1 MLRSIRFITSLLL
14 TGYMLNGSAVAQRI
28 SNLSHE
34 QFGDKIIIKYDIVG
48 ATSNQAFLVKATCN
62 FSGKSIPVLH
72 AENSNA
78 WRVKGGDN
86 RQIVWNVLQD
96 VNELVDDQV
105 TFTISATAFEDKQSD
120 VPDNAATSRGM
131 SVGNKKS
138 LLYSELTAQT
148 DTYLE
153 EVYNMVT
160 QFKNFGERAFESQ
173 ADLKRLDMQTA
184 KTNNAYDKLIG
195 NRRMFEQS
203 VRDLWGSEL
212 LNCQTETF
220 FRRSLDQM
228 HRTFLLP
235 LNETVKK
242 INDLSL
248 KYTSKSD
255 RNKTIERLK
264 LEIEIRTSQLDQE
277 INSIK
282 GDAKGFYADLKH

>member
-1 MLRSIRFITSLLL
+1 MFRSVQIVTYLLL
-14 TGYMLNGSAVAQRI
+14 SGCILDSTAFAQRI
-28 SNLSHE
+28 TNLSHE

-48 ATSNQAFLVKATCN
+48 ATSNQSFLVKATCN
-62 FSGKSIPVLH
+62 SSGKSIPVLH

-78 WRVKGGDN
+78 WKVKGGDN

-96 VNELVDDQV
+96 VNELVDDNV
-105 TFTISATAFEDKQSD
+105 TFTVFATPFEDKQLDNSD
-120 VPDNAATSRGM
+120 NVTASRGM
-131 SVGNKKS
+131 SIANKKS
-138 LLYSELTAQT
+138 LLYADLTAQT
-148 DTYLE
+148 ETYLE

-160 QFKNFGERAFESQ
+160 QFRSFGDRAFESQ
-173 ADLKRLDMQTA
+173 ADLKRLDMQTT
-184 KTNNAYDKLIG
+184 KTNSAYDKLIG

-235 LNETVKK
+235 LNETVRK
-242 INDLSL
+242 INELSL
-248 KYTSKSD
+248 KYTSKGD
-255 RNKTIERLK
+255 RSKTIERLK

-282 GDAKGFYADLKH
+282 GDAKGFYADLKQ